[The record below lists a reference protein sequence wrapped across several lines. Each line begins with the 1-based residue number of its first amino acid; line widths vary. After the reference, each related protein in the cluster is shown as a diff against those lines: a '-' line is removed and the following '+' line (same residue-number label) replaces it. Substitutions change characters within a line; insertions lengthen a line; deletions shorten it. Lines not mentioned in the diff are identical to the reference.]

1 MTFCDLKSS
10 NMTSPTKVPILK
22 ARAFPIVMYRYESW
36 TIKKAEHQRIDALEL
51 WCWRRPLRVPWI
63 ARRSNQSI
71 LKEINPEYSL
81 EGLMLKQK
89 LRYFGHLMWR
99 AYLLEKTLMLGKIV
113 GRRRRGDRGRD
124 TMHWLNGHYF
134 EQIPGDSERQG
145 SLKCMGSQSPKSRTL
160 WLNNNLLTHLWQVSF
175 CSLQSV
181 SKATTLL
188 PSTHSFLSTW
198 KSRVPFGWSYLP

>member
-1 MTFCDLKSS
+1 MWQQDHKEGWALK
-10 NMTSPTKVPILK
+10 NWYFQIVVLEKTLESPLDCK
-22 ARAFPIVMYRYESW
+22 E
-36 TIKKAEHQRIDALEL
+36 IK
-51 WCWRRPLRVPWI
+51 PVNP
-63 ARRSNQSI
+63 
-71 LKEINPEYSL
+71 KEINPEYSL